1 MSKYD
6 FRNKAVKAWID
17 AEYHAPIELIQDDP
31 LAHLTQRIL
40 DETDEVIYQTVLNTG
55 VNVDKDE
62 LVKALQYDREQYE
75 KGFQDGYRHG
85 ESDARIH
92 AHWLVRETSG
102 EWGYE
107 NEFKWECS
115 NCGCPYTSN
124 NHNYCS
130 QCGAWMEVFK
140 VD

>member
-1 MSKYD
+1 MKFDFKYQSPLEM
-6 FRNKAVKAWID
+6 I
-17 AEYHAPIELIQDDP
+17 YDDP
-31 LAHLTQRIL
+31 MERAIQKIQK
-40 DETDEVIYQTVLNTG
+40 ETDEFIYQTVINTG
-55 VNVDKDE
+55 VKVDKDE
-62 LVKALQYDREQYE
+62 LVKALQYDRQQYE
-75 KGFQDGYRHG
+75 QGYKDGYYAGKEDSRKHG
-85 ESDARIH
+85 Q
-92 AHWLVRETSG
+92 WLVRETSG

-115 NCGCPYTSN
+115 ICGCPYTSN